1 MAVLTEI
8 RRRAR
13 QVAPQVIFAAVFG
26 YFAYHAVHGD
36 RGITAW
42 VQIKEEIARAKAER
56 AKVAAARADVENHV
70 SLLRGEHLDP
80 DMLDERARLLLNMGR
95 EDEIIVLFE
104 PQ

>member
-1 MAVLTEI
+1 MALLYEI
-8 RRRAR
+8 RRRAW
-13 QVAPQVIFAAVFG
+13 QVAPQVIFACVFG

-42 VQIKEEIARAKAER
+42 VATKDEIVRAKAER
-56 AKVAAARADVENHV
+56 ERVAAARADIENHV
-70 SLLRGEHLDP
+70 NLLRAEHLDP

-104 PQ
+104 PR